1 LKTLTQNNKIPYN
14 NQCCKHHQ
22 DYI

>member
-22 DYI
+22 DYT